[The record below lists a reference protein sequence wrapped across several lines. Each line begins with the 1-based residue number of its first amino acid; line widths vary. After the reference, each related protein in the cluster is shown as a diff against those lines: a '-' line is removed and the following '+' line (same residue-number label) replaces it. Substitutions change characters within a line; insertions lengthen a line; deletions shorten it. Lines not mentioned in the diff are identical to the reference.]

1 MVNNLVLVCDD
12 DRDIVRAISIYLEEE
27 GYKVVKA
34 YNGKEAVEAVKKYR
48 NIKLAILDIM
58 MPVMDG
64 YEACLEIRKDS
75 NIPIIFL
82 TAKSQ
87 DADKIAGLDLGADDY
102 ITKPFNPSML
112 VARVKSALRRYTE
125 FGGGN
130 NISEHVVGGIVL
142 NEITK
147 KVTVDGEDV
156 TLTPTEYGI
165 LKVLMEQPGRVLS
178 AKDIY
183 RSVWEGDPI
192 GAEGTIAVHIRHLRE
207 KIEIDPA
214 NPKYIKVLWGQG
226 YKLEEN

>member
-1 MVNNLVLVCDD
+1 MVNNIILVCDD
-12 DRDIVRAISIYLEEE
+12 DRDIVRAISIYLENE
-27 GYKVVKA
+27 GYKVIKA
-34 YNGKEAVEAVKKYR
+34 YNGREAVECVKKYR
-48 NIKLAILDIM
+48 GIKLAILDIM

-64 YEACLEIRKDS
+64 YEACHEIRKDS

-87 DADKIAGLDLGADDY
+87 DSDKITGLDIGADDY
-102 ITKPFNPSML
+102 ITKPFNSSML

-125 FGGGN
+125 LGSGN
-130 NISEHVVGGIVL
+130 NVSEHIVGGIIL
-142 NEITK
+142 NETTK
-147 KVTVDGEDV
+147 KVTVDGEEV
-156 TLTPTEYGI
+156 VLTPTEYGI

-183 RSVWEGDPI
+183 RAVWEGDPI
-192 GAEGTIAVHIRHLRE
+192 GAEGTIAVHIRHIRE

-214 NPKYIKVLWGQG
+214 NPRYIKVLWGQG